1 MRATVRVLH
10 VVTRLAVRGV
20 PRHVLDAACE
30 LDPGR
35 YEVEI
40 IAGRS
45 EPGEGD
51 LTAEARERGIVVH
64 TVTSLQRA
72 VHPLAD
78 LRAYRTI
85 AGIVAGGAYDI
96 VHTHISKAGILGRLA
111 ARRIGTPV
119 ALHTYHGVIEEV
131 GGASLRADVFRRIER
146 CAAGWSDALVA
157 VSRFVA
163 RQWQDMAVGSE
174 DQYRVIPNGIDVDH
188 YAAGEALALA
198 GSPRLVVVGSLT
210 REKGIEVA
218 LRALAHL
225 GGEFPD
231 LRFYV
236 VGDGPLRS
244 ELEALAG
251 RLGLTARVDFVGIQQ
266 DVRSYF
272 AGCDLVLMPSL
283 REGMGLAA
291 VEAMAAERAV
301 VASRTGGLPEV
312 VAEDETGLL
321 VPPSDAQ
328 ALAAAVA
335 ALLRDPQR
343 RQAMGRAGQA
353 RARGAFSRQR
363 SLAALAAVYEEL
375 LVRKR
380 GST

>member
-1 MRATVRVLH
+1 MGASVRVLH
-10 VVTRLAVRGV
+10 IVTRLAVRGV
-20 PRHVLDAACE
+20 PRHVLDAACG
-30 LDPGR
+30 LDSGR

-51 LTAEARERGIVVH
+51 LAAEARERGLVVH
-64 TVTSLQRA
+64 TVPSLQRA

-85 AGIVAGGAYDI
+85 TGIVAAGAYDI

-111 ARRIGTPV
+111 ARRAGAPV
-119 ALHTYHGVIEEV
+119 VLHTYHGLTDEV
-131 GGASLRADVFRRIER
+131 GGASLKAEVFRRVER
-146 CAAGWSDALVA
+146 RAAGWSDALVA

-174 DQYRVIPNGIDVDH
+174 DQYRVVSNGIDVDH

-198 GSPRLVVVGSLT
+198 GSPRLVAVGSLT
-210 REKGIEVA
+210 REKGLEVA

-231 LRFYV
+231 LHFYV
-236 VGDGPLRS
+236 VGDGPLRG

-251 RLGLTARVDFVGIQQ
+251 DLGLTARVAFVGIQQ
-266 DVRSYF
+266 DVRPYF
-272 AGCDLVLMPSL
+272 AGCDLALMPSL

-291 VEAMAAERAV
+291 VEAMAAGRAV

-312 VAEDETGLL
+312 VAEGETGLL

-343 RQAMGRAGQA
+343 RQALGRAGQA

-363 SLAALAAVYEEL
+363 SLAMLATVYEEL
-375 LVRKR
+375 LARKR
-380 GST
+380 GAA